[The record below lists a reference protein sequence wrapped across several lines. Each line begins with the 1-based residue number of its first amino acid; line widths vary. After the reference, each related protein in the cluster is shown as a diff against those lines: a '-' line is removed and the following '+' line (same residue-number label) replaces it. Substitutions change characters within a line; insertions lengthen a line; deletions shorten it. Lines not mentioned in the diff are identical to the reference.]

1 MENNDFISKEFECRN
16 DTLKDVKEI
25 YPIVDYF
32 KTIDDKIEIENQ
44 NGKRV
49 NAKSFVRVSA
59 VNIRYGDR
67 FILYVYGD
75 ERENNIKNIEEFLCK
90 NKFYTLEKIEELEKE
105 KEKLRK
111 EEEAE
116 HNRYIE
122 KEILSLTPDD
132 KKEIVK
138 INIEEKIKLL
148 KEKRDSLHLESLNS
162 DNNILYIKDND
173 KTKIIDII
181 NNNICD
187 IIKHLSSHYE
197 ISIKESRKKNFISY
211 LISVVKG
218 KDMKFFDI
226 YMFFNDIKKYLS
238 DQFYKLFI
246 EKIIGIE
253 DLHEEYDTIV
263 INNFVEESIK
273 TLDYVIEDKRKSADY
288 SINIYMMDNAENI
301 NSNSNMYRII
311 NIVQT
316 IGKIY
321 EIKESI
327 IDNIIDR
334 IRGDYEP
341 SLYINNKSNIEE
353 YSDNLKE
360 FKDYLQKEFES
371 IYVSVVSGKNNSSID
386 YQNILKLARRI

>member
-132 KKEIVK
+132 KKE
-138 INIEEKIKLL
+138 
-148 KEKRDSLHLESLNS
+148 
-162 DNNILYIKDND
+162 
-173 KTKIIDII
+173 
-181 NNNICD
+181 
-187 IIKHLSSHYE
+187 
-197 ISIKESRKKNFISY
+197 
-211 LISVVKG
+211 
-218 KDMKFFDI
+218 
-226 YMFFNDIKKYLS
+226 
-238 DQFYKLFI
+238 
-246 EKIIGIE
+246 
-253 DLHEEYDTIV
+253 
-263 INNFVEESIK
+263 
-273 TLDYVIEDKRKSADY
+273 
-288 SINIYMMDNAENI
+288 
-301 NSNSNMYRII
+301 
-311 NIVQT
+311 
-316 IGKIY
+316 
-321 EIKESI
+321 
-327 IDNIIDR
+327 
-334 IRGDYEP
+334 
-341 SLYINNKSNIEE
+341 
-353 YSDNLKE
+353 
-360 FKDYLQKEFES
+360 
-371 IYVSVVSGKNNSSID
+371 
-386 YQNILKLARRI
+386 